1 MSKIPRLPAWRKAVK
16 THGDAIDRASVNPSK
31 RPAPIQQGTP
41 IAIEWVHPDAIRPNP
56 NNPRTHSGQQIRK
69 LERDMRKNGFTNPIL
84 ITQDGEVMAGHARLD
99 ASKLAGLTEVPVI
112 RLSFSKAQALAR
124 NIWDNKSSDLSQF
137 DHGLLGSA
145 MKELTDLDFNIEDTG
160 FSVGESDLLIA
171 SFLGSQLDDADQEI
185 PSPIGP
191 AISQPGDVWILG
203 AHRVA
208 CGDAQSQNSY
218 SWLMDGKLAHAVFT
232 DVPYNLAAHQI
243 SGKGKTRH
251 RSFKMAAGEMS
262 HGRYQEFLESSIRL
276 MALHSVDGSLQYHCI
291 DFRHL
296 RDIQEAAE
304 NIYSKL
310 LNICVWVKANGGM
323 GSLYRSRC
331 EFVLV
336 FKHGKKSHRNNIELG
351 RHGRNRTTVWEY
363 AGGNSFSG
371 RVTDEGNLLKLH
383 PTVKPVQMIA
393 DAILDCTAR
402 GEIVLDP
409 FLGSGSTLIA
419 AERTGRRCFAME
431 IDPLYL
437 DVAIRR
443 WQRHTGDHAVHAV
456 SGRRF
461 RDLEQPKSGKAVASR
476 KANRT
481 HRTVRKSEPQAVGA
495 NLKSTGKVA
504 TAEVPSKI
512 RRAK

>member
-1 MSKIPRLPAWRKAVK
+1 MSKIPRLPAQRKAVK
-16 THGDAIDRASVNPSK
+16 IQGDTIDRASLSK
-31 RPAPIQQGTP
+31 RPVPVNRGKPIE
-41 IAIEWVHPDAIRPNP
+41 IEWVHPDAIRPNP
-56 NNPRTHSGQQIRK
+56 NNPRKHSRQQIRK
-69 LERDMRKNGFTNPIL
+69 LERDIRKNGCINPIL
-84 ITQDGEVMAGHARLD
+84 ITQDGEVMAGHARLE

-112 RLSFSKAQALAR
+112 RLSFTKAQAMAR

-137 DHGLLGSA
+137 DHGLLGLA

-171 SFLGSQLDDADQEI
+171 GLLGSQLDDADQEI
-185 PSPIGP
+185 PAPIGP

-208 CGDAQSQNSY
+208 CGDAQSPNSY
-218 SWLMDGKLAHAVFT
+218 SQLMDGKLAHAAFT
-232 DVPYNLAAHQI
+232 DVPYNRAAHQI
-243 SGKGKTRH
+243 SGKGKIRH

-262 HGRYQEFLESSIRL
+262 DGRYNEFLESSIRQ

-291 DFRHL
+291 DAHHL
-296 RDIQEAAE
+296 RNIQEAAE
-304 NIYSKL
+304 NIYSRL

-419 AERTGRRCFAME
+419 AERTGRRCFGMD
-431 IDPLYL
+431 IDPLYV
-437 DVAIRR
+437 DVARPR
-443 WQRHTGDHAVHAV
+443 
-456 SGRRF
+456 
-461 RDLEQPKSGKAVASR
+461 
-476 KANRT
+476 
-481 HRTVRKSEPQAVGA
+481 
-495 NLKSTGKVA
+495 
-504 TAEVPSKI
+504 
-512 RRAK
+512 

>member
-1 MSKIPRLPAWRKAVK
+1 MSKPPRLPAQQKAVK
-16 THGDAIDRASVNPSK
+16 IHGDAIERASLSERSLNREK
-31 RPAPIQQGTP
+31 PIQ
-41 IAIEWVHPDAIRPNP
+41 IEWVHPDAIRPNP
-56 NNPRTHSGQQIRK
+56 NNPRKHSGQQIRK
-69 LERDMRKNGFTNPIL
+69 LERDIRKNGFINPIL
-84 ITQDGEVMAGHARLD
+84 ITHDGEVMAGHARLE

-112 RLSFSKAQALAR
+112 RLSFTKAQAMAR

-137 DHGLLGSA
+137 DHGLLGLA
-145 MKELTDLDFNIEDTG
+145 MKELTELDFNIEDTG

-171 SFLGSQLDDADQEI
+171 GLLGSEFEDADQDI
-185 PSPIGP
+185 PMPIGP

-208 CGDAQSQNSY
+208 CGDAQSPNSY
-218 SWLMDGKLAHAVFT
+218 SLLMDGKLAHAAFT

-243 SGKGKTRH
+243 SGKGKIRH
-251 RSFKMAAGEMS
+251 PSFKMAAGEMS
-262 HGRYQEFLESSIRL
+262 DGRYQEFLKSSISL

-296 RDIQEAAE
+296 SNIQKAAE

-402 GEIVLDP
+402 GEIVIDP

-443 WQRHTGDHAVHAV
+443 WQRHTGDHAVHAL

-461 RDLEQPKSGKAVASR
+461 RDMEEPQSGNAAASR
-476 KANRT
+476 KAGR
-481 HRTVRKSEPQAVGA
+481 HRTVRKSERQAVA
-495 NLKSTGKVA
+495 TELKSSGKVGA
-504 TAEVPSKI
+504 AEVPSKI

>member
-1 MSKIPRLPAWRKAVK
+1 MSKPSRLPAWRKAVK
-16 THGDAIDRASVNPSK
+16 THGHATDRASLNGNRSASVRHGN
-31 RPAPIQQGTP
+31 P
-41 IAIEWVHPDAIRPNP
+41 IAIEWVNPDAIRPNP
-56 NNPRTHSGQQIRK
+56 TNPRKHSPQQIRK
-69 LERDMRKNGFTNPIL
+69 LERDMRKNGFINPIL
-84 ITQDGEVMAGHARLD
+84 ITQDGEVMAGHARLE

-112 RLSFSKAQALAR
+112 RLSFTKAQAMAR

-137 DHGLLGSA
+137 DQGLLGLA

-185 PSPIGP
+185 PAPIGP
-191 AISQPGDVWILG
+191 AVSQPGDVWILG
-203 AHRVA
+203 PHRVA

-218 SWLMDGKLAHAVFT
+218 SRLMDGKLAHAGFT

-251 RSFKMAAGEMS
+251 GSFKMGSGEMS
-262 HGRYQEFLESSIRL
+262 DGRYHEFLQSTLGL
-276 MALHSVDGSLQYHCI
+276 MALHSVNGSVHFHCI
-291 DFRHL
+291 DWRHV
-296 RDIQEAAE
+296 RNIQTAAE
-304 NIYSKL
+304 NIYSQL
-310 LNICVWVKANGGM
+310 LNICVWVKPNGGM
-323 GSLYRSRC
+323 GSLYRSRH

-336 FKHGKKSHRNNIELG
+336 FKHGKKTHRNNIELG
-351 RHGRNRTTVWEY
+351 RHGRNRTNVWEY

-371 RVTDEGNLLKLH
+371 RVTEEGNLLNLH

-393 DAILDCTAR
+393 DAIVDCTAR

-419 AERTGRRCFAME
+419 AERTGRRCFGME

-443 WQRHTGDHAVHAV
+443 WQNHTGDHAVLAV

-461 RDLEQPKSGKAVASR
+461 EKLEKQKAGL
-476 KANRT
+476 T
-481 HRTVRKSEPQAVGA
+481 P
-495 NLKSTGKVA
+495 
-504 TAEVPSKI
+504 KI
-512 RRAK
+512 RRVR

>member
-1 MSKIPRLPAWRKAVK
+1 
-16 THGDAIDRASVNPSK
+16 
-31 RPAPIQQGTP
+31 
-41 IAIEWVHPDAIRPNP
+41 
-56 NNPRTHSGQQIRK
+56 
-69 LERDMRKNGFTNPIL
+69 MRKNGFINPIL
-84 ITQDGEVMAGHARLD
+84 ITQDGEVMAGHARLE
-99 ASKLAGLTEVPVI
+99 ASKLAGLSEVPVI
-112 RLSFSKAQALAR
+112 RLSFTKAQAMAR

-137 DHGLLGSA
+137 DHGLLGLA
-145 MKELTDLDFNIEDTG
+145 MQELTELDFNIEDTG

-171 SFLGSQLDDADQEI
+171 SLLGSQLDDADQDI
-185 PSPIGP
+185 PTPIGP
-191 AISQPGDVWILG
+191 AVSQTGDVWILG
-203 AHRVA
+203 THRVA
-208 CGDAQSQNSY
+208 CGDAQSANSY
-218 SWLMDGKLAHAVFT
+218 SVLMDGKLAHAAFT
-232 DVPYNLAAHQI
+232 DVPYNRAAHQI
-243 SGKGKTRH
+243 SGKGKIRH

-262 HGRYQEFLESSIRL
+262 AGHYQEFLKSSIRL
-276 MALHSVDGSLQYHCI
+276 MALHSLDGSLQYHCI

-296 RDIQEAAE
+296 RDILEAAE

-351 RHGRNRTTVWEY
+351 RHGRNRTTVWQY

-402 GEIVLDP
+402 GEIILDP

-419 AERTGRRCFAME
+419 AERTGRRCFAMD
-431 IDPLYL
+431 IDPLYV

-443 WQRHTGDHAVHAV
+443 WQRHTGDDAVQAV

-461 RDLEQPKSGKAVASR
+461 RDMDEPKSGNAVASR
-476 KANRT
+476 KASRN
-481 HRTVRKSEPQAVGA
+481 HRTVRKSERQAVAA
-495 NLKSTGKVA
+495 NLKASGKVGMS
-504 TAEVPSKI
+504 EVPSKI

>member
-69 LERDMRKNGFTNPIL
+69 LERDMRKNGFINPIL

-145 MKELTDLDFNIEDTG
+145 MKELTDLNFNIEDTG

-171 SFLGSQLDDADQEI
+171 SLLGSQLDDADQDI
-185 PSPIGP
+185 PTPIGP
-191 AISQPGDVWILG
+191 AISQPGDVWTLG

-208 CGDAQSQNSY
+208 CGDAQSPNSY
-218 SWLMDGKLAHAVFT
+218 LLLMDGKPANAVFT

-243 SGKGKTRH
+243 SGKGKIRH
-251 RSFKMAAGEMS
+251 RSFKMATGEMS
-262 HGRYQEFLESSIRL
+262 DRRYLEFLESSIRQ

-296 RDIQEAAE
+296 RDIQTAAE

-336 FKHGKKSHRNNIELG
+336 FKHGKKSHRNNVELG
-351 RHGRNRTTVWEY
+351 RHGRNRSTIWEY
-363 AGGNSFSG
+363 TGGNSFSG

-419 AERTGRRCFAME
+419 AEQTGRRCFGMD
-431 IDPLYL
+431 IDALYA

-456 SGRRF
+456 TGRRF
-461 RDLEQPKSGKAVASR
+461 DDMVDPKSVNVAGFNKAR
-476 KANRT
+476 RN
-481 HRTVRKSEPQAVGA
+481 HRNVRKSEPQAI
-495 NLKSTGKVA
+495 STGNAARAKG
-504 TAEVPSKI
+504 PSKI